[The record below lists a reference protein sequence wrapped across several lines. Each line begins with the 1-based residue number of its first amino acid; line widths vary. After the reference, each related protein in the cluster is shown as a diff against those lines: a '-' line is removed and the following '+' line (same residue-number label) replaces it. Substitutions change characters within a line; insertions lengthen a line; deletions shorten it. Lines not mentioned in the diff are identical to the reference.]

1 MENSTFNQRL
11 TDHMSSDERS
21 FEYIRDTMDRIEKS
35 QHKAETNHWAHV
47 QESTGALEK
56 KYTELSERFSLL
68 HEDVVGMKVDS
79 STVKSD
85 VNWLK
90 QFFWVVAT
98 ASIGSLV
105 TGVITLILKLKS

>member
-1 MENSTFNQRL
+1 MT
-11 TDHMSSDERS
+11 SDERS

-56 KYTELSERFSLL
+56 RVTDLAEKFGSFYKDFSEER
-68 HEDVVGMKVDS
+68 VKS
-79 STVKSD
+79 SGVKSD
-85 VNWLK
+85 VDWLK
-90 QFFWVVAT
+90 RFFWVVAT

-105 TGVITLILKLKS
+105 TGVLSLLIKLGKI